1 MKINVDLV
9 YPIGSIYMN
18 LNPTNPGTLF
28 GGTWTQI
35 SGRFI
40 LGAGGGYSAGQTG
53 GEASHTLNVNEMPL
67 HSHGF
72 DSGCASVVANQL
84 TSGTSPVLF
93 QQNTGGMGVT
103 SISAV
108 GGGQSHNNMPP
119 YYVVYIWRRTA

>member
-9 YPIGSIYMN
+9 YPVGSIYMN

-53 GEASHTLNVNEMPL
+53 GEASHTLTQNEMPAHKHTMEKAPVVVGKHEIDGL
-67 HSHGF
+67 
-72 DSGCASVVANQL
+72 SGGAAWSDL
-84 TSGTSPVLF
+84 GIGLGTDTST
-93 QQNTGGMGVT
+93 N
-103 SISAV
+103 